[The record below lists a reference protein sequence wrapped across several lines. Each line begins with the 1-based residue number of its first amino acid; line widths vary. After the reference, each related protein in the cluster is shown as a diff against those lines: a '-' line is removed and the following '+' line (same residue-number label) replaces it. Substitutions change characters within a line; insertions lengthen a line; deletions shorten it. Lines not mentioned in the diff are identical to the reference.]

1 MESIMLD
8 ALTLDQMRVFVAV
21 AETGSFRS
29 AARRLSRAQSAISH
43 AMGNIETELG
53 TALFD
58 RASHRPTLTPEGGA
72 LLADARAILL
82 KVDAMRARAQGFR
95 AGIERT
101 LSFVVDTLFPLPIVG
116 AALRDL
122 REAYPSVSVR
132 LSLET
137 LGGPLAALRERRC
150 ALSVMAGED
159 LRDPRIELEHLCS
172 FSFVSVVAADHPL
185 ANRASRKQ
193 AVKTIELADHLQ
205 IVQEDTTPLSEGRDF
220 GVLSPGT
227 WRVRGQDTKHG
238 LILAGIGWGR
248 LPLWQVERDLA
259 DGRLVRLPTAA
270 LGRRGESVINGYI
283 ARRTDEPLGPAA
295 SYLREALARHC
306 SERRTAPAESKLRRR
321 RKDSKVTRRP

>member
-1 MESIMLD
+1 MLD

-29 AARRLSRAQSAISH
+29 AARRLSRAQSAVSH
-43 AMGNIETELG
+43 AMGNIEVELG
-53 TALFD
+53 TKLFD
-58 RASHRPTLTPEGGA
+58 RASHRPTLTPEGRA

-95 AGIERT
+95 AGTERT
-101 LSFVVDTLFPLPIVG
+101 LAFVVDTLFPLPIAG

-122 REAYPSVSVR
+122 RDAYPTVSVH
-132 LSLET
+132 LSLDT

-150 ALSVMAGED
+150 ALAITAGED
-159 LRDPRIELEHLCS
+159 LRDPRIELEHLVS
-172 FSFVSVVAADHPL
+172 FSFVSVVAAGHPL
-185 ANRASRKQ
+185 AARARRGQ
-193 AVKTIELADHLQ
+193 PVETIELVDHLQ

-270 LGRRGESVINGYI
+270 LGRSGESVVNGYI

-295 SYLREALARHC
+295 RYLRDALL
-306 SERRTAPAESKLRRR
+306 RRCREQAMAPAARKPRRNVRKTARRR
-321 RKDSKVTRRP
+321 